1 MMAALRLGVVDKSL
15 MELRGLCE
23 ILGPGG
29 VEGGGQG
36 REVRVLQVA
45 GLGPSSEAAR
55 SVYLMSCV

>member
-29 VEGGGQG
+29 VEGV
-36 REVRVLQVA
+36 EKNVKLEF
-45 GLGPSSEAAR
+45 SK
-55 SVYLMSCV
+55 